1 MSRSGRLGG
10 IRSSRALEHP
20 PHGLHML
27 PTANRCYAKIGFK
40 PACRSWH
47 YPRARVAG
55 QQREICHGSV
65 L

>member
-1 MSRSGRLGG
+1 MVGRVLG
-10 IRSSRALEHP
+10 ISALEHP

-27 PTANRCYAKIGFK
+27 PTANRCHAKIGFK

-55 QQREICHGSV
+55 
-65 L
+65 